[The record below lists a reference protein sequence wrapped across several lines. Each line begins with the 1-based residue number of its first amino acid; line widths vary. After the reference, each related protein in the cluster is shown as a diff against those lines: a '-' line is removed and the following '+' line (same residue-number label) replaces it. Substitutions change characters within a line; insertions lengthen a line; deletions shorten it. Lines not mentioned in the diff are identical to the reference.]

1 MAEQYAGQIVAVGPD
16 NLDYQIQVFQDVITE
31 RLLSGEI
38 QHTPGLKRFQ
48 LLGGGAVNRLSETE
62 YLVVATDMKLTVY
75 A

>member
-1 MAEQYAGQIVAVGPD
+1 MAEQYAGQIIAVGPD

-38 QHTPGLKRFQ
+38 RHTPGLKRYQ
-48 LLGGGAVNRLSETE
+48 MQGGGAVNKLSETE
-62 YLVVATDMKLTVY
+62 YQVVATGLKLTVY

>member
-38 QHTPGLKRFQ
+38 RHTPGLKRFQ
-48 LLGGGAVNRLSETE
+48 LQGGGAVNRLSETE

-75 A
+75 T